1 MRKGNLLLLLL
12 IVCFTSCEMLES
24 HPYDA
29 HITGER
35 GINAK
40 NCERIEEAMKGKK
53 TFRFA
58 MISDTQRWYDET
70 EKVVEKI
77 DVYKAIYG
85 NPNFAFTAGNVRF
98 ICLNTNAMEY
108 DYSQPVPDFGFM
120 EDELTNLP
128 EGIEKTVFLM
138 HVKPYEFIFNNNVA
152 RVFQEY
158 VKQFPNVQFCLYGH
172 EHQLTVDDLFGDGIL
187 YYQCPNIGKR
197 TYLVFTI
204 KEGTHEY
211 DYEAV
216 EF

>member
-77 DVYKAIYG
+77 NERGDIDFVLHGGDQSDFGATKEFLWMRDIMKGFQMPFVCVLGNHDCLGTGEDVYKAIYG

-108 DYSQPVPDFGFM
+108 DY
-120 EDELTNLP
+120 NLYP
-128 EGIEKTVFLM
+128 
-138 HVKPYEFIFNNNVA
+138 
-152 RVFQEY
+152 
-158 VKQFPNVQFCLYGH
+158 
-172 EHQLTVDDLFGDGIL
+172 IL
-187 YYQCPNIGKR
+187 DSWKMN
-197 TYLVFTI
+197 
-204 KEGTHEY
+204 
-211 DYEAV
+211 
-216 EF
+216 

>member
-70 EKVVEKI
+70 EKVVEISTLFFMVETNQTSVLQK
-77 DVYKAIYG
+77 
-85 NPNFAFTAGNVRF
+85 NF
-98 ICLNTNAMEY
+98 
-108 DYSQPVPDFGFM
+108 FGC
-120 EDELTNLP
+120 
-128 EGIEKTVFLM
+128 V
-138 HVKPYEFIFNNNVA
+138 
-152 RVFQEY
+152 
-158 VKQFPNVQFCLYGH
+158 
-172 EHQLTVDDLFGDGIL
+172 IL
-187 YYQCPNIGKR
+187 
-197 TYLVFTI
+197 
-204 KEGTHEY
+204 
-211 DYEAV
+211 
-216 EF
+216 

>member
-77 DVYKAIYG
+77 NERGDIDFVLHG
-85 NPNFAFTAGNVRF
+85 G
-98 ICLNTNAMEY
+98 
-108 DYSQPVPDFGFM
+108 DQSDFGATKEFLWM
-120 EDELTNLP
+120 RDIMKGFQMPFVCVLGNHDSSAREKMSIKQSTAIPTLPLQPEMFVSSASIPMQWNMTIHNLYP
-128 EGIEKTVFLM
+128 
-138 HVKPYEFIFNNNVA
+138 
-152 RVFQEY
+152 
-158 VKQFPNVQFCLYGH
+158 
-172 EHQLTVDDLFGDGIL
+172 IL
-187 YYQCPNIGKR
+187 DSWKMN
-197 TYLVFTI
+197 
-204 KEGTHEY
+204 
-211 DYEAV
+211 
-216 EF
+216 

>member
-1 MRKGNLLLLLL
+1 MPFVCVLGNHDCLG
-12 IVCFTSCEMLES
+12 
-24 HPYDA
+24 
-29 HITGER
+29 TGE
-35 GINAK
+35 
-40 NCERIEEAMKGKK
+40 
-53 TFRFA
+53 
-58 MISDTQRWYDET
+58 
-70 EKVVEKI
+70 

-138 HVKPYEFIFNNNVA
+138 
-152 RVFQEY
+152 Y

>member
-77 DVYKAIYG
+77 NERGDIDFVLHG
-85 NPNFAFTAGNVRF
+85 G
-98 ICLNTNAMEY
+98 
-108 DYSQPVPDFGFM
+108 DQSDFGATKEFLWETTIASAREKM
-120 EDELTNLP
+120 SIKQSTAIPTLPLQPEMFVSSASIPMQWNMTIHNLYP
-128 EGIEKTVFLM
+128 
-138 HVKPYEFIFNNNVA
+138 
-152 RVFQEY
+152 
-158 VKQFPNVQFCLYGH
+158 
-172 EHQLTVDDLFGDGIL
+172 IL
-187 YYQCPNIGKR
+187 DSWKMN
-197 TYLVFTI
+197 
-204 KEGTHEY
+204 
-211 DYEAV
+211 
-216 EF
+216 